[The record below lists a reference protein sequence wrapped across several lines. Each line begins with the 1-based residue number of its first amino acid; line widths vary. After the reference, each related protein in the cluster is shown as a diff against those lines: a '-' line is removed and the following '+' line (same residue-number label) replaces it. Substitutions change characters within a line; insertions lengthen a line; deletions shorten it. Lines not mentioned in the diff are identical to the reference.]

1 MYITLNSKNEPNPA
15 NFKNTFS
22 QGLVI
27 KPDSHICLVGAQITR
42 INHNT
47 IIRLKANGFLHIR
60 TNPYDVTNIQL
71 AAGTYTLQQFCDLI
85 NANFPDYT
93 VAPGEQLGA
102 LIANYS
108 VAASPAGTPDDQ
120 LLEIDVINMGINRN
134 RMNFTEVKTHMGI
147 GENYST
153 YLGRQITGIPLPSL
167 VPNGNNA
174 EGSLLGGNATIYASA
189 PSVATVAT
197 PLSPFG
203 YTIPTNQDNG
213 NAMNIGRDVM
223 NLPDNGFMIAQP
235 NLTGI
240 KFLVG
245 KADYDVNN
253 DVYTQA
259 ATFGGTQWA
268 NPTNSVNNCP
278 FYISF
283 KPDGTFEI
291 YALNRTTNAFVLY
304 NMAVGGVAYNPGDVF
319 YIAGLRDDVTD
330 PIVNPYA
337 HKPLIDHISTNGMTM
352 TYHMRLVNAT
362 PNYYQWNAYY
372 PKANTLKEYSMN
384 IKINEAQTIA
394 EVDTIFDSFGD
405 RSLDRPFGARVGT
418 GLEAEGNYCDCNGQL
433 GFQFLNQAN
442 PTASDIVLETGN
454 ARGYLN
460 NTPFFK
466 RYTDG
471 AAPSNTADLRS
482 SLLMSTQGVKTANK
496 PFMFTYYFKLVDDT
510 AKIPGGSVDQ
520 HTLLADNAGQRM
532 VSVYPAQGAAH
543 DVELFFSDGTLF
555 QSTLTDGGGN
565 RINLAYGTDYY
576 MRVSYAEANTTFT
589 IIVSDIAT
597 GTAFTVQH
605 NANKEFNPFSSISS
619 NAGGAVSYSKCLN
632 GYFGHFRLH
641 QLSEHAGLAADPF
654 ADTWT
659 SLRNYYVLGNPRDKE
674 WYWNADEDTYY
685 DNDAAFTNIG
695 LIHNL
700 FTLTPVFHKDTMNPA
715 VHDSNWGDIINPTFY
730 HGTYIRNDK
739 RKTDLPNADTY
750 TGDEIGIADVRTTNP
765 DNSDDLQW
773 ENVDRNFN
781 VFTRVDNVAID
792 SFVANNSARYPFA
805 ADLKDI
811 ELDEKIINVEIP
823 NLPHRSYNGVSQTQD
838 KTIYQIPINGVNNP
852 KKTRDNLDMVGAYPP
867 TKTWIA
873 LNNPGEIPL
882 NQLQVKLSDIEGKQL
897 TTQDVQQ
904 ETNVVVEIKARSE
917 IIS

>member
-1 MYITLNSKNEPNPA
+1 MLITLNSKNEPNPA
-15 NFKNTFS
+15 NFTNTFS
-22 QGLVI
+22 QGLII

-47 IIRLKANGFLHIR
+47 IITLTSNGFLHIR
-60 TNPYDVTNIQL
+60 TNPYDVTNIEI

-108 VAASPAGTPDDQ
+108 ARASAAGTADDQ
-120 LLEIDVINMGINRN
+120 LLQIDVINMGINRN
-134 RMNFTEVKTHMGI
+134 RMNFTELKTHMNI

-153 YLGRQITGIPLPSL
+153 YLGRQITGLPLPSA

-174 EGSLLGGNATIYASA
+174 EVSLLGGDATIYASA
-189 PSVATVAT
+189 PSVATTAT
-197 PLSPFG
+197 PLSPLG
-203 YTIPTNQDNG
+203 YTIPLNQENG
-213 NAMNIGRDVM
+213 NAMNIGRDIM

-235 NLTGI
+235 NLTSI
-240 KFLVG
+240 KFLLG
-245 KADYDVNN
+245 KADYDFNN
-253 DVYTQA
+253 NEYSSA
-259 ATFGGTQWA
+259 ATFGSNQWA
-268 NPTNSVNNCP
+268 NPSVEVNNCP
-278 FYISF
+278 LYISF
-283 KPDGTFEI
+283 KSDGTFEV
-291 YALNRTTNAFVLY
+291 YALNRTTGNLVLY
-304 NMAVGGVAYNPGDVF
+304 NMPAGAQPYNPGDVF

-330 PIVNPYA
+330 PIQNPYA
-337 HKPLIDHISTNGMTM
+337 HKPIVDHISTNGMTM

-418 GLEAEGNYCDCNGQL
+418 GLEAQGNYCDSNGQL
-433 GFQFLNQAN
+433 GFQFLNQDN
-442 PTASDIVLETGN
+442 PTTTDIELMNGN
-454 ARGYLN
+454 TRAYLN
-460 NTPFFK
+460 HTPFFR
-466 RYTDG
+466 RYSAG

-496 PFMFTYYFKLVDDT
+496 PFMFTYYFRVQDDT
-510 AKIPGGSVDQ
+510 AKLPPGSVDQ
-520 HTLLADNAGQRM
+520 HTLLADLNGQRM

-555 QSTLTDGGGN
+555 QSTLTDGVGN
-565 RINLAYGTDYY
+565 RINLAYDTDYY
-576 MRVSYAEANTTFT
+576 MRVSYTEANTTFT
-589 IIVSDIAT
+589 IIVSDI
-597 GTAFTVQH
+597 GTQTDFTVTH
-605 NANKEFNPFSSISS
+605 TDNKEFAAFSSISS
-619 NAGGAVSYSKCLN
+619 NAGGGVSYSKCLN
-632 GYFGHFRLH
+632 GFFGHFRLH

-654 ADTWT
+654 TDTWT
-659 SLRNYYVLGNPRDKE
+659 SLRNYYVLGQARDKQ

-685 DNDAAFTNIG
+685 DNDAAFTNLG
-695 LIHNL
+695 LIYNL
-700 FTLTPVFHKDTMNPA
+700 FTLTPVFHKDVMNPG
-715 VHDSNWGDIINPTFY
+715 VHDNNWGDIINPTFS

-739 RKTDLPNADTY
+739 RKTDLPNTDTY

-792 SFVANNSARYPFA
+792 SFVAEPSARYPFV

-823 NLPHRSYNGVSQTQD
+823 NLPHRSYNGVSKTQD

-852 KKTRDNLDMVGAYPP
+852 KKTRENLDMVGAYPP
-867 TKTWIA
+867 TKTWIP

-904 ETNVVVEIKARSE
+904 ETNVVVEIKSRGE